1 MRARSIAASVCP
13 ARFSTPPSRASSG
26 KMWPGRSRS
35 RGRVAGSTSARTVAA
50 RSWAEMPVVVSWRKA
65 TLTVKALR
73 IVSVLLATI
82 SGRSSSRARS
92 RVTGAQM
99 TPEVWWRKKAIF
111 SGVANS
117 AAMMRSPS
125 FSRSSS
131 STTPTISPRPTAVI
145 ASSTLAKP
153 TLDILP
159 GKQPLDVL
167 HGHVHLEVHPVAGL
181 LGAERR
187 HCGGVGDDGDR
198 EPVVE
203 HVDDREAHAVDGDR
217 ALLDD
222 VAQQLAR
229 HPDPQVRGVIDD
241 LAHAG

>member
-1 MRARSIAASVCP
+1 MRARSMAASVCP
-13 ARFSTPPSRASSG
+13 ARFRTPPSRASSG

-35 RGRVAGSTSARTVAA
+35 RGRVTGSTSARTVAA
-50 RSWAEMPVVVSWRKA
+50 RSWAEMPVVVSWRKS
-65 TLTVKALR
+65 TLTVKAVR

-131 STTPTISPRPTAVI
+131 STTTTISPRPTAVT
-145 ASSTLAKP
+145 ASSTLAKLTSTSPVGLRP
-153 TLDILP
+153 TPIATGRAGARAVGLQCSLRSHFRHPSRQAAARRTSRSRPPRGSP
-159 GKQPLDVL
+159 G
-167 HGHVHLEVHPVAGL
+167 
-181 LGAERR
+181 RR
-187 HCGGVGDDGDR
+187 AAWCRASSLRWCGG
-198 EPVVE
+198 
-203 HVDDREAHAVDGDR
+203 
-217 ALLDD
+217 
-222 VAQQLAR
+222 
-229 HPDPQVRGVIDD
+229 
-241 LAHAG
+241 